1 MDTQLADLMVV
12 VARVDANVRACRKDI
27 GRLHSAH
34 YTRLKDH
41 TERIDS
47 LERTRDTQKGAGKI
61 LAGLAAIGGTGG
73 LASYLKFWS

>member
-12 VARVDANVRACRKDI
+12 VARVDANVRACRIDI

-41 TERIDS
+41 TKRIDS
-47 LERTRDTQKGAGKI
+47 LERTRDIQKGGSKI
-61 LAGLAAIGGTGG
+61 LAGLAAVGGSGG
-73 LASYLKFWS
+73 LFSYLKFWS